1 MACGVQASDFTSR
14 PVAGGVE
21 ATGCWGAREE
31 MRGPGHR
38 QVLDGLCL
46 PEGEVK
52 AVAGE
57 AGGLGDEG
65 DRGCGC
71 LWGLGLRN

>member
-1 MACGVQASDFTSR
+1 
-14 PVAGGVE
+14 
-21 ATGCWGAREE
+21 

-38 QVLDGLCL
+38 QVLEGLCL